1 LGFRQI
7 SQAATY
13 QLRRARVRSNTLDY
27 SKFTY
32 IICLGILTNETK
44 SKLHLTECM
53 SIGYAVICSI
63 IDDHSRVIIHGDTTS
78 DYINAN
84 YIDVSGI
91 LISITLRSIY
101 TCMNYYKFMCL
112 YRRKNDD

>member
-1 LGFRQI
+1 MGFRQI
-7 SQAATY
+7 SHAATY
-13 QLRRARVRSNTLDY
+13 QLRRASVRSNILDY

-44 SKLHLTECM
+44 LKLHLTECM
-53 SIGYAVICSI
+53 SIGYTVICHCSI
-63 IDDHSRVIIHGDTTS
+63 VDDHSRVIIHGDTTS

-91 LISITLRSIY
+91 LLLIILRSIS
-101 TCMNYYKFMCL
+101 TCMKYI
-112 YRRKNDD
+112 

>member
-1 LGFRQI
+1 M
-7 SQAATY
+7 
-13 QLRRARVRSNTLDY
+13 
-27 SKFTY
+27 
-32 IICLGILTNETK
+32 GILTNDTK

-91 LISITLRSIY
+91 LLIIILRSIY
-101 TCMNYYKFMCL
+101 TCMKYNRFM
-112 YRRKNDD
+112 